1 MISFIKYAL
10 VCILILLAVY
20 TDTRSYKIKN
30 NILIIF
36 TIFGFVVNVWQ
47 SGVVGIG
54 YWATGLLIPIVIL
67 FVFFM
72 LSVLGAGD
80 IKLISAISSIMG
92 ITFVKEASLYMLIL
106 AGIMAL
112 IKMCYHRNFLIR
124 MRHFFNFLR
133 NCFITGR
140 VGQYD
145 DLHKKDKSHVI
156 RLSYAIGLGTLWQMI
171 VDINAVYHFIG

>member
-67 FVFFM
+67 FCFF
-72 LSVLGAGD
+72 L
-80 IKLISAISSIMG
+80 
-92 ITFVKEASLYMLIL
+92 
-106 AGIMAL
+106 
-112 IKMCYHRNFLIR
+112 C
-124 MRHFFNFLR
+124 
-133 NCFITGR
+133 
-140 VGQYD
+140 
-145 DLHKKDKSHVI
+145 
-156 RLSYAIGLGTLWQMI
+156 
-171 VDINAVYHFIG
+171 